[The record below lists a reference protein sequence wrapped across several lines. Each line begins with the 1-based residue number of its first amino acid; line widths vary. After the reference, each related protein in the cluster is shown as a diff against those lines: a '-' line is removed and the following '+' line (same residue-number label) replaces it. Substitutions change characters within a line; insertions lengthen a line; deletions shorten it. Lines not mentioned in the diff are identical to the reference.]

1 MLDDHA
7 GMYGSR
13 TKWKLTVIL
22 LVLAGLALAVG
33 YFTARPFWKEQICS
47 SGKALLAE
55 AIPWTDFPCDGSVE
69 ISALEDGAV
78 ISCGG
83 VLYHLDSRGN
93 VMDRLDTGLAAVQ
106 LLSGR
111 GPAAW
116 SGNAVYCALP
126 DGFASMDMPSGV
138 LALDSDGRHIS
149 VITRGSGYL
158 TVTKLLDFTG
168 QETGQIGLLDAAMVE
183 TAVAGNVTGGLCV
196 DTQGV
201 WSLRLYDLAGTELLR
216 RDLPDE
222 NRCHLKAAG
231 EAFAVL
237 CENTILFYDIQGNE
251 VGSGTL
257 EQGFPE
263 LWRTDAEGA
272 VLCYGSGGCSTLLR
286 IAMEG
291 HLVGTVAHNGSI
303 RDIALSDGKL
313 YVLDYQCV
321 TVYDNSGRLLEREAA
336 GARAAVMAPGRGGLW
351 LAGNGEIAKI
361 ITK

>member
-1 MLDDHA
+1 M
-7 GMYGSR
+7 
-13 TKWKLTVIL
+13 
-22 LVLAGLALAVG
+22 
-33 YFTARPFWKEQICS
+33 
-47 SGKALLAE
+47 
-55 AIPWTDFPCDGSVE
+55 
-69 ISALEDGAV
+69 

-106 LLSGR
+106 LLSGH
-111 GPAAW
+111 GPSAW
-116 SGNAVYCALP
+116 SDNAVYCALP

-216 RDLPDE
+216 RDLPDG

-237 CENTILFYDIQGNE
+237 CENTILFYDIRGMKWALVHWSRASRNCG
-251 VGSGTL
+251 VPMRKVRYCAMDPADAVHCCGL
-257 EQGFPE
+257 PWKAIWWEQ
-263 LWRTDAEGA
+263 
-272 VLCYGSGGCSTLLR
+272 
-286 IAMEG
+286 
-291 HLVGTVAHNGSI
+291 
-303 RDIALSDGKL
+303 
-313 YVLDYQCV
+313 
-321 TVYDNSGRLLEREAA
+321 
-336 GARAAVMAPGRGGLW
+336 
-351 LAGNGEIAKI
+351 
-361 ITK
+361 